1 MVSLIH
7 SINQPSIHPVNHPFI
22 HPPSQPSIHLSSQPS
37 IHPSIQPSIHL
48 SSQPS
53 IHPSSNHPS
62 IHPVNHP
69 SIHPPTIHPS
79 IQSTIHLSILQPS
92 IHPSSQP
99 SFHPTIDPFKQ
110 LPMEDPCLD
119 VDLIRGQ
126 LQTCS
131 SWTFLRCFPR
141 PLPLTNVYSSLH
153 LHYGSQK
160 SSNHHEAGW
169 KYRILDP
176 NLLNQSHHFNRFLRG
191 FVCISQFEEFYS
203 RF

>member
-1 MVSLIH
+1 MASLIH
-7 SINQPSIHPVNHPFI
+7 SINQPSIHPVTHPFI

-37 IHPSIQPSIHL
+37 IHPSVQTSIHL
-48 SSQPS
+48 SSQP
-53 IHPSSNHPS
+53 
-62 IHPVNHP
+62 
-69 SIHPPTIHPS
+69 
-79 IQSTIHLSILQPS
+79 SILQPS

-131 SWTFLRCFPR
+131 SWTFLRCFPH

-153 LHYGSQK
+153 LHYGPQK
-160 SSNHHEAGW
+160 SSNRHEAGW

-176 NLLNQSHHFNRFLRG
+176 NLLNQSHHFNKFLRG
-191 FVCISQFEEFYS
+191 FVRISQFEDLYS